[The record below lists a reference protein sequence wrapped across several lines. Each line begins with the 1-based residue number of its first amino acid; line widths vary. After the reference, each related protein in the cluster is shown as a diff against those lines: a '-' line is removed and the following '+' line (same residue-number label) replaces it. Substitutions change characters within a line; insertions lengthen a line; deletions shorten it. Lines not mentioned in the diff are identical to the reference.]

1 MRSKPQSMLEQS
13 SGLTTRQQNIL
24 EQLNNCADE
33 ISGQQIH
40 RSLIESSSNMGL
52 TTVYRHLRALQQKGL
67 VRCRNLPTGEA
78 LYSPVNRDHHH
89 LTCVDCGQTLVL
101 KSCPIKNIE
110 LPKTQTKS
118 FELLFHTLEFFG
130 LCKSCHQRQKEAEA

>member
-1 MRSKPQSMLEQS
+1 MIDKNSDLK
-13 SGLTTRQQNIL
+13 TRQQQIL
-24 EQLNNCADE
+24 GALNNCADE

-110 LPKTQTKS
+110 LPKKQTKN

-130 LCKSCHQRQKEAEA
+130 LCKSCHQRQKVAET

>member
-1 MRSKPQSMLEQS
+1 MNGKTEA
-13 SGLTTRQQNIL
+13 LTKRQQQIL
-24 EQLNNCADE
+24 DELNNCADE
-33 ISGQQIH
+33 VSGQQLH
-40 RSLIESSSNMGL
+40 RTLIESSSNMGL
-52 TTVYRHLRALQQKGL
+52 TTVYRHLRALQQMGL

-89 LTCVDCGQTLVL
+89 LTCVDCGRTLVL

-110 LPKTQTKS
+110 LPKTQTKN

-130 LCKSCHQRQKEAEA
+130 LCKSCHQRQKVAET

>member
-110 LPKTQTKS
+110 LPKTQTKN

-130 LCKSCHQRQKEAEA
+130 LCKSCHQRQKEAET

>member
-1 MRSKPQSMLEQS
+1 MRIKPQSMVDQS

-33 ISGQQIH
+33 ISGQQLH
-40 RSLIESSSNMGL
+40 RSLIEASSNMGL

-89 LTCVDCGQTLVL
+89 LTCVDCGQTVVL

-110 LPKTQTKS
+110 LPKTQTKN

-130 LCKSCHQRQKEAEA
+130 LCKSCHQRQKEAET

>member
-130 LCKSCHQRQKEAEA
+130 LCKSCHQRQKEAET

>member
-1 MRSKPQSMLEQS
+1 MLQQSAR
-13 SGLTTRQQNIL
+13 LTTRQQQIL
-24 EQLNNCADE
+24 EELINCADE
-33 ISGQQIH
+33 ISGQQLH
-40 RSLIESSSNMGL
+40 RTLIEGSSNMGL
-52 TTVYRHLRALQQKGL
+52 TTVYRHLRNLQQKGL

-89 LTCVDCGQTLVL
+89 LTCVDCGQTVTL

-110 LPKTQTKS
+110 LPKTQTKN

-130 LCKSCHQRQKEAEA
+130 LCKSCHQRQKVAET

>member
-40 RSLIESSSNMGL
+40 RSLIEASSNMGL

-78 LYSPVNRDHHH
+78 LYSPVNRDQHH

-110 LPKTQTKS
+110 LPKTQTKN

-130 LCKSCHQRQKEAEA
+130 LCKSCHQRQKIAET

>member
-40 RSLIESSSNMGL
+40 RSLIEASSNMGL
-52 TTVYRHLRALQQKGL
+52 TTVYRHLRILQQKGL
-67 VRCRNLPTGEA
+67 VRCRSLPTGEA

-110 LPKTQTKS
+110 LPKTQTKN

-130 LCKSCHQRQKEAEA
+130 LCKSCHQRQKVAET

>member
-33 ISGQQIH
+33 ISGQQLH
-40 RSLIESSSNMGL
+40 RTLIESSSNMGL
-52 TTVYRHLRALQQKGL
+52 TTVYRHLRVLQQKGL

-110 LPKTQTKS
+110 LPKTQIKN

-130 LCKSCHQRQKEAEA
+130 LCKSCHQRQKEAET

>member
-1 MRSKPQSMLEQS
+1 MNEKTEA
-13 SGLTTRQQNIL
+13 LTKKQQQIL
-24 EQLNNCADE
+24 DELNNCAHE
-33 ISGQQIH
+33 VSGQQLH
-40 RSLIESSSNMGL
+40 RTLIETSSNMGL
-52 TTVYRHLRALQQKGL
+52 TTVYRHLRTLQLKGL

-110 LPKTQTKS
+110 LPKTQTKN

-130 LCKSCHQRQKEAEA
+130 LCKSCRQRQKVAET

>member
-1 MRSKPQSMLEQS
+1 MRAAHWRMAEPRA
-13 SGLTTRQQNIL
+13 GLTTRQQQIL
-24 EQLNNCADE
+24 EELNNCADE

-40 RSLIESSSNMGL
+40 RSLIEASSNMGL
-52 TTVYRHLRALQQKGL
+52 TTVYRHLRVLQQKGL

-78 LYSPVNRDHHH
+78 LYSPVNRVHHH

-110 LPKTQTKS
+110 LPKTQTKN

-130 LCKSCHQRQKEAEA
+130 LCKSCHQRQKVAET

>member
-1 MRSKPQSMLEQS
+1 MRIKPQSMVDQS

-110 LPKTQTKS
+110 LPKTQTKN

-130 LCKSCHQRQKEAEA
+130 LCKSCHQRQKEAET

>member
-1 MRSKPQSMLEQS
+1 MNEKTEA
-13 SGLTTRQQNIL
+13 LTKKQQQIL
-24 EQLNNCADE
+24 DELNHCADE
-33 ISGQQIH
+33 ISGQQLH
-40 RSLIESSSNMGL
+40 RTLIESSSNMGL

-89 LTCVDCGQTLVL
+89 LTCVDCGQTVTL

-110 LPKTQTKS
+110 LPKTQAKN

-130 LCKSCHQRQKEAEA
+130 LCKSCHQRQKVAET

>member
-1 MRSKPQSMLEQS
+1 MDDQSAD
-13 SGLTTRQQNIL
+13 LTNRQKLIL
-24 EQLNNCADE
+24 EELNSCADE
-33 ISGQQIH
+33 MSGQQLH
-40 RSLIESSSNMGL
+40 RVLIEGASNMGL

-110 LPKTQTKS
+110 LPKAQTKN
-118 FELLFHTLEFFG
+118 FDLLFHTLEFFG
-130 LCKSCHQRQKEAEA
+130 LCKNCQQRQQVT

>member
-1 MRSKPQSMLEQS
+1 MNEKTEA
-13 SGLTTRQQNIL
+13 LTKKQQQIL
-24 EQLNNCADE
+24 DELNNCADE
-33 ISGQQIH
+33 VSGQQLH
-40 RSLIESSSNMGL
+40 RTLIETSSNMGL

-89 LTCVDCGQTLVL
+89 LTCVDCGQTVVL

-110 LPKTQTKS
+110 LPKTQTKN

-130 LCKSCHQRQKEAEA
+130 LCKSCHQRQKVAET

>member
-1 MRSKPQSMLEQS
+1 MLEQGA
-13 SGLTTRQQNIL
+13 GLKTRQQQIL
-24 EQLNNCADE
+24 EELINCADE
-33 ISGQQIH
+33 ISGQQLH
-40 RSLIESSSNMGL
+40 RTLIEGSSNMGL
-52 TTVYRHLRALQQKGL
+52 TTVYRHLRTLQQKGL

-89 LTCVDCGQTLVL
+89 LTCVDCGQTVVL

-110 LPKTQTKS
+110 LPKTRTKN

-130 LCKSCHQRQKEAEA
+130 LCKNCHQRQKVAES